1 MPQLRRKPRQNRR
14 SRSQTSPKQPSRR
27 GLLVHSDSTVGHP
40 KKIIRLY
47 KNSKLALLPQ
57 PLNGTGD
64 VDQGLPHPRPPHLR
78 TSADSRMKYGSQR
91 PEVSDVPLPIA
102 ATAVDA
108 KEDSGIGYALLKLD
122 PSSSPKSAPLHSTAA
137 KSLEAPSF
145 SPLPPLPSLVIST
158 SAFVPLET
166 QGSAITA
173 TSTATHGYSSQTAAT
188 GSNSKLG
195 VSLIVLLS
203 VAGGCIAVGF
213 YLLFRF
219 LTRPRRP
226 RIKPSLPIIEKSY
239 VYDDYNHH
247 SDGKES
253 PVFGGKERSAS
264 RLESEVPL
272 WTWVQYSKPELKEP
286 ELSSELRPNHNE
298 NSQAPPGNTKNVRT
312 PSLLL
317 PVAANPSM
325 GAQKRMSSASLYRHR
340 ESKDIGVAITG
351 DGYPI
356 LERSRS
362 KLARRSQSYSVLT
375 DRKRRDS
382 AYRPD
387 SAYEGA
393 DVSSPTTYFQPVTTP
408 TIGGATP
415 TLGSEGRARIQ
426 SSYYAVAPYPRLSSL
441 PMSYSIGTARKVP
454 LSQAYAP
461 GRGDKV
467 NGSDSQAVTANDGQ
481 TAPSSPEATL
491 YPDDSM
497 SVIASAKQ
505 RRLSRSERKRV
516 SRYLGNA
523 TASTGLPEMDFGAS
537 RMSLS
542 DLAEESSRPDDRS
555 PNMQKG
561 PALQMGTP
569 HDRPPRVPSPPPLP
583 SLAQM
588 ALAHSNPDAYTTYR
602 SPTYSIYGLYGNERK
617 SNVTNLA

>member
-1 MPQLRRKPRQNRR
+1 
-14 SRSQTSPKQPSRR
+14 
-27 GLLVHSDSTVGHP
+27 LVHSDSTVGHP

-47 KNSKLALLPQ
+47 KNSKLALLP
-57 PLNGTGD
+57 PTLNDTGD
-64 VDQGLPHPRPPHLR
+64 VAQGLPHPRPPHLHA
-78 TSADSRMKYGSQR
+78 SADGRMKHISQR
-91 PEVSDVPLPIA
+91 PDVSDVPLPIA

-108 KEDSGIGYALLKLD
+108 KEDPGLGYALLKLD
-122 PSSSPKSAPLHSTAA
+122 ASSSPKSAPLHSTAS
-137 KSLEAPSF
+137 KSLETTSF
-145 SPLPPLPSLVIST
+145 SPLPPLPSPVSST
-158 SAFVPLET
+158 SAFVPSET
-166 QGSAITA
+166 QGSVVTA
-173 TSTATHGYSSQTAAT
+173 TSTSSHGYSSQTAAT

-226 RIKPSLPIIEKSY
+226 RIIPSLPIIEKTYSY
-239 VYDDYNHH
+239 DGY
-247 SDGKES
+247 SQDGKES

-264 RLESEVPL
+264 RLGSEVPL

-286 ELSSELRPNHNE
+286 ELSVPSHAAGEARPNQNE
-298 NSQAPPGNTKNVRT
+298 NGRVLPGNTKTVRT

-317 PVAANPSM
+317 PVAPTPSM

-415 TLGSEGRARIQ
+415 TLGTEGRARIQ

-441 PMSYSIGTARKVP
+441 PMSYSIGTARKVH

-461 GRGDKV
+461 GRGDKGDLH
-467 NGSDSQAVTANDGQ
+467 NGSDSQAIHNDGQ

-497 SVIASAKQ
+497 SVIAAAKQ

-516 SRYLGNA
+516 SRYLG
-523 TASTGLPEMDFGAS
+523 TETTSTGLPEMDFGVS

-542 DLAEESSRPDDRS
+542 DLAEEPSNPDDKS
-555 PNMQKG
+555 PPFQSNMQ
-561 PALQMGTP
+561 MGKP